1 MKKILYLTTALVM
14 GLVIFANSSW
24 AITAEAL
31 DNGHLTAN
39 ADLFEPPDRPFI
51 NLTLTMPQEGN
62 VLALENFA
70 VTEDGRAQVIRDFIP
85 PESSE
90 GAVRPVDIVF
100 VLDDSGSME
109 PEANQVKAN
118 IENFLEELFANS
130 ISPRIGLVPF
140 GGNGFP
146 PDGFSPPEG
155 RILNNGNLYH
165 DGESLISDINKMHF
179 KSGIGW
185 EKALSAMQLTVR
197 DIRWR
202 ASTQKVLI
210 LITDEGCHGEP
221 KNCEGEP
228 TQSELIEELQRE
240 GVIVYALTNPEDDE
254 EYEQIA
260 LETGGKQFDM
270 IENSSGTIEIE
281 DFRPILEEIGANL
294 SAQYIFQYATDNL
307 AQDGK
312 LRTVELTVNAN
323 DDQSNSLQKTFTATY
338 RAYAPLKTT
347 LTPETKR
354 LATTAQNEFSPIE
367 IVAEIDRPGT
377 TNSSVTAFCF
387 YAGSGQVFQSVL
399 MTPLENNLYQA
410 MIPGE
415 AVVRPFVSYYIQ
427 ARDDLSSRIFTLP
440 SEGSNQ
446 PFKISVLPNDP
457 PLITHTPMTLV
468 STGQDAVISA
478 SVADTTNNVKQVT
491 LYYRRVG
498 RVVYESVSMNGNS
511 QTDVQFTA
519 TIPGKAITANGL
531 EYYIAAA
538 DDLGATTTSGTLDN
552 PIEPT
557 INRGPNITHT
567 PVGSIQEGENLVIS
581 AKVVDTQNVV
591 TRITLYYKEPRDSVY
606 QPIAIDYNQSEVDF
620 TATIPGNE
628 VTKRDVQYY
637 IIAEDDL
644 GATGSFRTSNKP
656 IKVSVRSSS
665 SSGGGCALSQ
675 NADFD
680 PILLILLILSLGYL
694 VSCRYRNKRVA

>member
-1 MKKILYLTTALVM
+1 
-14 GLVIFANSSW
+14 
-24 AITAEAL
+24 
-31 DNGHLTAN
+31 
-39 ADLFEPPDRPFI
+39 
-51 NLTLTMPQEGN
+51 
-62 VLALENFA
+62 
-70 VTEDGRAQVIRDFIP
+70 
-85 PESSE
+85 
-90 GAVRPVDIVF
+90 
-100 VLDDSGSME
+100 
-109 PEANQVKAN
+109 
-118 IENFLEELFANS
+118 
-130 ISPRIGLVPF
+130 
-140 GGNGFP
+140 
-146 PDGFSPPEG
+146 
-155 RILNNGNLYH
+155 
-165 DGESLISDINKMHF
+165 
-179 KSGIGW
+179 
-185 EKALSAMQLTVR
+185 
-197 DIRWR
+197 
-202 ASTQKVLI
+202 
-210 LITDEGCHGEP
+210 
-221 KNCEGEP
+221 
-228 TQSELIEELQRE
+228 
-240 GVIVYALTNPEDDE
+240 
-254 EYEQIA
+254 
-260 LETGGKQFDM
+260 
-270 IENSSGTIEIE
+270 
-281 DFRPILEEIGANL
+281 
-294 SAQYIFQYATDNL
+294 
-307 AQDGK
+307 
-312 LRTVELTVNAN
+312 
-323 DDQSNSLQKTFTATY
+323 
-338 RAYAPLKTT
+338 
-347 LTPETKR
+347 
-354 LATTAQNEFSPIE
+354 
-367 IVAEIDRPGT
+367 
-377 TNSSVTAFCF
+377 
-387 YAGSGQVFQSVL
+387 
-399 MTPLENNLYQA
+399 
-410 MIPGE
+410 
-415 AVVRPFVSYYIQ
+415 
-427 ARDDLSSRIFTLP
+427 LSSRIFTLP